1 MTVWHSSVTRLTRS
15 SHVSALKLAKK
26 RTKATFKLYLTEFV
40 DQGQGAGCAMED
52 AAALAVV
59 LQRGVKAE
67 EVPERLRLYEKIR
80 MERANRVQEYSRLAG
95 RDLGD
100 KKLDSK
106 ANRLFL
112 LLLPPASHRSRR
124 LFPN

>member
-1 MTVWHSSVTRLTRS
+1 
-15 SHVSALKLAKK
+15 
-26 RTKATFKLYLTEFV
+26 
-40 DQGQGAGCAMED
+40 MED

-59 LQRGVKAE
+59 LQRGTKSE

-100 KKLDSK
+100 TKLDSK
-106 ANRLFL
+106 SNA
-112 LLLPPASHRSRR
+112 LPPPNIASFA
-124 LFPN
+124 LLVPELTTVPA

>member
-1 MTVWHSSVTRLTRS
+1 
-15 SHVSALKLAKK
+15 
-26 RTKATFKLYLTEFV
+26 
-40 DQGQGAGCAMED
+40 MED

-95 RDLGD
+95 RDLGE

-106 ANRLFL
+106 ANPL
-112 LLLPPASHRSRR
+112 LLLLLLLNFTP
-124 LFPN
+124 LLELTTVCTQ